1 MTDNEI
7 IIKLEKLLRMGDS
20 PIGKGFGV
28 IMDKGLLQEVVDLIN
43 EQRVDIEGLETL
55 RKTYENHLLVIPEI
69 RKEMKKEIKAESIKE
84 FVKRVENKLSTNGE
98 ITWDGYHSVMG
109 DIELMRDTMIEE

>member
-28 IMDKGLLQEVVDLIN
+28 IIDKGLLKEVVDLIN
-43 EQRVDIEGLETL
+43 EQRADIEQLEALRENYENNLLPILET
-55 RKTYENHLLVIPEI
+55 R
-69 RKEMKKEIKAESIKE
+69 KEIKAEAIKA
-84 FVKRVENKLSTNGE
+84 FVKRVENKLSTNGD
-98 ITWDGYHSVMG
+98 ITWDGYYSVMG